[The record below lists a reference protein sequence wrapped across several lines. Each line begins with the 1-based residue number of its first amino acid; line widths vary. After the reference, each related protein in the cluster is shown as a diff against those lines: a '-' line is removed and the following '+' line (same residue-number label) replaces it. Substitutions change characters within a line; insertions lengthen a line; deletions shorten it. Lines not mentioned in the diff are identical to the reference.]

1 MITCE
6 IHKYIFN
13 KCNEKQLASSHEW
26 QIIDLASIMK
36 KISCNKDRHL
46 IDETNHSI
54 EDLDV
59 QIIVQLE
66 AFHVIKIMPENT
78 GNSLRYKIT
87 LCTQAPCGLNLINEL
102 ETNLKWSGKKIFYP
116 IRDQQIN
123 TTILIN
129 ILLNFY
135 CFS

>member
-36 KISCNKDRHL
+36 KISCNKD
-46 IDETNHSI
+46 HSI
-54 EDLDV
+54 EDFDV

-66 AFHVIKIMPENT
+66 DIPRDKDHARKRRNQF
-78 GNSLRYKIT
+78 T
-87 LCTQAPCGLNLINEL
+87 L
-102 ETNLKWSGKKIFYP
+102 
-116 IRDQQIN
+116 
-123 TTILIN
+123 
-129 ILLNFY
+129 
-135 CFS
+135 